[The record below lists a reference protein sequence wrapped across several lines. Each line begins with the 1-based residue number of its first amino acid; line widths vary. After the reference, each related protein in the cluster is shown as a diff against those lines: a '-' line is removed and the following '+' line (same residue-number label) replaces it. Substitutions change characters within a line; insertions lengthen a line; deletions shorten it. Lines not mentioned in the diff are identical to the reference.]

1 MDLLKNI
8 RRAKIRSYMRGYIHL
23 DKNEKTEYVDC
34 VKRKLSMTTI
44 ENKKFDSFSEN
55 SEEICLQQFL
65 IYRLLDI
72 NFNIEVLKSIKGK
85 SKLNLTL
92 PHSWRLLLE
101 IEGFKAN
108 TLNNKFN
115 WFLFQLKWFFVGILT
130 GINQIIKSFNKNLIN
145 SDCVYFYDLS
155 PKNFPNSENDSE
167 SISIISWFIGS
178 FFSKGV
184 KAIAHTADF
193 NLRHFSGTEIL
204 KTKGPFPSLDGTKR
218 LIFIF
223 WFLKKIFRSLVN
235 FNERILLR
243 ERIFLKIISL
253 ASKESLPSS
262 YYFHNNWTIFKPL
275 WTYEAEKKG
284 IDVILYFYST
294 NIFSLIEK
302 GKNENLFF
310 NPWLF
315 SRWKKILVWNKSQ
328 EAYIKK
334 KSSIK
339 SIFYRVGPIPFYSS
353 SIKLNLQRRINKPK
367 ILVFD
372 VQPLKT
378 SFFYSLAPYSN
389 YYTYKNSKQFLN
401 DINLLATKIG
411 ASVYIKRKRDANI
424 ISKSYLKLLSRFVKK
439 DHWIEIDA
447 NFDAFRLTEIL
458 KPDISIN
465 RPFTSTAYV
474 TNFYNIP
481 SIYYDPSKKLDKT
494 KYSFVEIKLINEYKK
509 LNDWA
514 FKSIKI

>member
-1 MDLLKNI
+1 MDCLKNI
-8 RRAKIRSYMRGYIHL
+8 RRAKIRSYMRGYIYL
-23 DKNEKTEYVDC
+23 DKNQKTEYIDC

-55 SEEICLQQFL
+55 PEEICLQQFL
-65 IYRLLDI
+65 IYRLLDN
-72 NFNIEVLKSIKGK
+72 NFNVEILKSLKRK
-85 SKLNLTL
+85 SKLNLSM
-92 PHSWRLLLE
+92 PYSWRLLLE
-101 IEGFKAN
+101 NEGFKAN

-115 WFLFQLKWFFVGILT
+115 WFLFQLKWFFVGIFT
-130 GINQIIKSFNKNLIN
+130 GIKEILKPFNKNLIN
-145 SDCVYFYDLS
+145 SDYVYFHDLS
-155 PKNFPNSENDSE
+155 PKNFPSSENDTE
-167 SISIISWFIGS
+167 SKSIISWFIGS
-178 FFSKGV
+178 VFSKGV
-184 KAIAHTADF
+184 KLIAHTAGF
-193 NLRHFSGTEIL
+193 NLRHFSGIEIL
-204 KTKGPFPSLDGTKR
+204 ETKGPLPSLDGSKR

-223 WFLKKIFRSLVN
+223 WFFKKIFRSLVN

-243 ERIFLKIISL
+243 EKIFLKIISL
-253 ASKESLPSS
+253 ASKKTLPSS

-339 SIFYRVGPIPFYSS
+339 SMFYRVGPIPFYSS
-353 SIKLNLQRRINKPK
+353 RIKLNLQKLINKPK

-372 VQPLKT
+372 VQPVKT
-378 SFFYSLAPYSN
+378 SVLYSLAPYSN
-389 YYTYKNSKQFLN
+389 YYTFKNSKQFLN
-401 DINLLATKIG
+401 DIKLLANKIG
-411 ASVYIKRKRDANI
+411 ATVYIKRKRDANI
-424 ISKSYLKLLSRFVKK
+424 VSKSYLKLLSRLVQK
-439 DHWIEIDA
+439 DEWIEIDS
-447 NFDAFRLTEIL
+447 NLDAFRLTEVL
-458 KPDISIN
+458 KPDISVN

-474 TNFYNIP
+474 TNFYKIP
-481 SIYYDPSKKLDKT
+481 SIYYDPSKKLDKS
-494 KYSFVEIKLINEYKK
+494 KYSFVEIELINEYKK

-514 FKSIKI
+514 LKSIKI